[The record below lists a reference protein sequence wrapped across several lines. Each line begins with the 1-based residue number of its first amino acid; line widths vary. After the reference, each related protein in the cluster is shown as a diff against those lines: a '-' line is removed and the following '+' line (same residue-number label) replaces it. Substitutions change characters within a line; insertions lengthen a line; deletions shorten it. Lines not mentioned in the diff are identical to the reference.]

1 MNKLKF
7 YKRDFCPACNCKN
20 SKNILSINKE
30 RLFRFLNFYYKKN
43 LNELIDNYKYILKE
57 CLNCN
62 FIYQE
67 FVLDNLSAKFFYK
80 YIEKQNPKN
89 KDKFSN
95 YEIKNINFANYLK
108 ANYFKKEIEILDFG
122 SGYTNYKKTNTELNF
137 DTFDIADDNNSDMQI
152 KFDSLLQKKYDLI
165 FLNQVFEHVSEPK
178 ELIIMLNNLLK
189 KNGILKIEFPSSN
202 MIFYKIL
209 LLKIFGFKKTL
220 LHEIFPIEH
229 VNCFSNTSLKIF
241 FENFTPL
248 KFDYELFSKD
258 QIGMSFF
265 KFLKY
270 LMIKNVFIKS
280 FFTVCTFKNGGNY
293 FLLKKN

>member
-20 SKNILSINKE
+20 SKNILSINNE
-30 RLFRFLNFYYKKN
+30 RLFKFLNFYYKKN
-43 LNELIDNYKYILKE
+43 LNELIDNYKYTIKE

-67 FVLDNLSAKFFYK
+67 FVLDNLSAKIFYK

-95 YEIKNINFANYLK
+95 YEIKNINFVNYLK

-122 SGYTNYKKTNTELNF
+122 SGYTNYKKTNTELNI
-137 DTFDIADDNNSDMQI
+137 DTFDIADDNNNDMQI

-165 FLNQVFEHVSEPK
+165 LFNQVFEHVSEPK
-178 ELIIMLNNLLK
+178 EIIIMLNNILK

-209 LLKIFGFKKTL
+209 LLKIFGFRKTL

-229 VNCFSNTSLKIF
+229 VNCFSNTSLKIL

-248 KFDYELFSKD
+248 KFDYQLFSKD
-258 QIGMSFF
+258 QIGLSFF

-270 LMIKNVFIKS
+270 LMIKNIFIKS
-280 FFTVCTFKNGGNY
+280 FFTVCSFKNGGNY